1 MHTDNHCLCTGLFT
15 SPPANIGKSKDG
27 EYRRAS
33 STSEVGDDTEK
44 PREEEEEEEARFLG
58 GARQDYR
65 KWGLMGDVEAL
76 RALDPRNQ
84 LVTGQE
90 STKRLEPG
98 VGNEIGAASIRII
111 IAAGN

>member
-15 SPPANIGKSKDG
+15 SPPATIGKSRDG

-44 PREEEEEEEARFLG
+44 PREEDEEARFLG

-76 RALDPRNQ
+76 HALDPRNQ
-84 LVTGQE
+84 LVTGQQ
-90 STKRLEPG
+90 SAKRLEPASWLEAG
-98 VGNEIGAASIRII
+98 VGNKR
-111 IAAGN
+111 

>member
-1 MHTDNHCLCTGLFT
+1 MHTDNQCLCTGLFT
-15 SPPANIGKSKDG
+15 SPPANIGKSKNG

-44 PREEEEEEEARFLG
+44 PREEEEGEGEEARFLG

-76 RALDPRNQ
+76 HALDPRNQ

-90 STKRLEPG
+90 SAKRLEPAEWLEPG
-98 VGNEIGAASIRII
+98 VGDKR
-111 IAAGN
+111 